1 MDLSF
6 LAIYYP
12 YFLSGVVI
20 TIVISIITV
29 IFGTILGV
37 IFALMKLSKVTPLR
51 WFANA
56 YIEVIRGTPML
67 VQILIAFGL
76 LQGMFA
82 LPTVSIGV
90 LSLDFGRLFPGIIAL
105 SLNSGAYVA
114 EIVRGGINAV
124 DYGQTEAA
132 GSLGLRP
139 FQTMRYVV
147 LPQALRNIL
156 PPLGNEFIVLIGFL
170 FAFNDRHL
178 RADEQCADRCHQFF
192 PTINAFL
199 CGGGH
204 LLHLDVYDFATIE
217 FMGKETRQRLSSLK
231 GEDKL

>member
-156 PPLGNEFIVLIGFL
+156 PPLGNEFIVLIK
-170 FAFNDRHL
+170 D
-178 RADEQCADRCHQFF
+178 
-192 PTINAFL
+192 
-199 CGGGH
+199 
-204 LLHLDVYDFATIE
+204 
-217 FMGKETRQRLSSLK
+217 SSLLSTI
-231 GEDKL
+231 GIYELMNSAQIVVTSSFQPLTPF